1 MLHISPETILPRQ
14 YNPSIFFRMHR
25 QSRLSVLYKEKK
37 KLFHILQVFL
47 LHRLDFHSSVR
58 NFSERVLHR
67 DRDFHSAVPPWKNLS
82 GRFPESYLSLKEK
95 QPLCEKSPEISLPL
109 LFLYRFPKVCLLRV
123 HISLSAIRPIYFLL
137 YSQSSITC
145 PS

>member
-25 QSRLSVLYKEKK
+25 QLCLSVLYKEKK

-67 DRDFHSAVPPWKNLS
+67 DRDFRSAVPPWKNLS
-82 GRFPESYLSLKEK
+82 GLFPESHLSLKEK
-95 QPLCEKSPEISLPL
+95 QPLYEKSPGKSLLPP
-109 LFLYRFPKVCLLRV
+109 FLYRFPKVCLLRV